1 MMSPRAVIYA
11 RCSTEEESQQNALIK
26 QVQEAEECVRQHG
39 WILSDR
45 YIESKS
51 GTSTKGRLEYNRL
64 LSDMQVDKFDIIVI
78 KSQDRL
84 MRNTKDWYLFVDAL
98 CTYQK
103 KLYMYIEGKYY
114 TPDDSL
120 ITGIKAILAEDYS
133 RELSKKINNA
143 HKNRQKNSGNP
154 IITRK
159 AYGFKR
165 LPDKTIVLVKEE
177 AAVKRKMY
185 ELCAVGYGARSIAAI
200 LQNEGIKGREGKFFN
215 AATILRIIKNPINKG
230 QAVLNKRHFDFATK
244 QTIRMPEEE
253 WFIHDNKVPPTV
265 LEELWELANEQ
276 IRNRRDRKSGP
287 DEETY
292 GKNHGKYLL
301 SGKIFCGICGEPYYR
316 NGRKRY
322 MDNSTIYE
330 WKCKRYVEIGR
341 NAGHNDRP
349 QIRKVE
355 MKEVQGCDNIHLEE
369 EKFEALLEEI
379 YRKNYQTDKESMITE
394 MIEVLKKVLKERNLQ
409 KEIDFER
416 QQLEKVKKQ
425 LEILVDKLLDGI
437 ISNEIYQRKQ
447 AQLQGKIDEH
457 RKRMIQLEEE
467 NAKGSVL
474 QNRIAEIEARL
485 RSGKIVEQAT
495 VANMLEE
502 VEKILI
508 FPTYME
514 IHFSYSKM
522 LGVGDNMFSE
532 AAEVMKIEY
541 GNRFSYSKQKAEE
554 REVIVDMMRENP
566 TITAKQLAEILNLS
580 FSGVHYRINVL
591 RKEGRIRF
599 NGKGGKGEWEI
610 LD

>member
-1 MMSPRAVIYA
+1 MMPPRAVIYA
-11 RCSTEEESQQNALIK
+11 RCSTEEESQQNALVK

-64 LSDMQVDKFDIIVI
+64 LSDMQIDKFDIIVI

-154 IITRK
+154 IITGK

-165 LPDKTIVLVKEE
+165 MPDKTIVLVEEE
-177 AAVKRKMY
+177 ASVKRKMY
-185 ELCAVGYGARSIAAI
+185 ELCAVGYGARSIATI

-215 AATILRIIKNPINKG
+215 AATILRMIKNPINKG
-230 QAVLNKRHFDFATK
+230 QAVLNKRHFDFVSK

-265 LEELWELANEQ
+265 SEELWELANEQ
-276 IRNRRDRKSGP
+276 IRNRRDKRNAP

-301 SGKIFCGICGEPYYR
+301 SGKIFCGICGAPYYR

-322 MDNSTIYE
+322 KDTSTVYE

-341 NAGHNDRP
+341 NAGHNARP

-355 MKEVQGCDNIHLEE
+355 MKEVHGCDNIHLDEE
-369 EKFEALLEEI
+369 RFEELLEEI
-379 YRKNYQTDKESMITE
+379 YRKNYQTDKESMIAE
-394 MIEVLKKVLKERNLQ
+394 MVEVLKKVLQEKDLQ

-416 QQLEKVKKQ
+416 KQLEKVKKQ
-425 LEILVDKLLDGI
+425 LEILVDKLLEGI
-437 ISNEIYQRKQ
+437 LSNEIYQRKQ
-447 AQLQGKIDEH
+447 EQPQGKIDEH

-522 LGVGDNMFSE
+522 LGVGEDMFSE
-532 AAEVMKIEY
+532 STEVMKVEY

-566 TITAKQLAEILNLS
+566 KITANQLAEILNLS